1 MPSFFG
7 LEIPPNRPIRFRPDV
22 ATTVVVCQA
31 ALGPLDHPSSS
42 SDGET
47 TAARSSASI
56 FVQTTSDGPEDT
68 TPPPNK
74 KLSIG
79 TLRAETCE
87 QFSFGTGLTFA
98 SGETVTVTHTGKGRS
113 VYLSGRIEEDDDFD
127 GEEDASSDSSDDS
140 SSSDEEEEE
149 DEDEEESDGEED
161 FMKRAALLA
170 KAAAKAR
177 EEEEGL
183 ERHGCRR
190 LLGQR

>member
-47 TAARSSASI
+47 TAARSSSASI
-56 FVQTTSDGPEDT
+56 FVQTTSDGDGPEDT
-68 TPPPNK
+68 TPPPNTK

-113 VYLSGRIEEDDDFD
+113 VYLSGRIEEDDDD
-127 GEEDASSDSSDDS
+127 GDAASDSSDDRRRRTPKKKKKT
-140 SSSDEEEEE
+140 
-149 DEDEEESDGEED
+149 
-161 FMKRAALLA
+161 KRR
-170 KAAAKAR
+170 KAMEKKTS
-177 EEEEGL
+177 
-183 ERHGCRR
+183 
-190 LLGQR
+190 

>member
-74 KLSIG
+74 KKLSIG

-113 VYLSGRIEEDDDFD
+113 VYLSGRIEEDDDFA
-127 GEEDASSDSSDDS
+127 ASSTPAPVEVTIEHDHAITISVQQFAKDYL
-140 SSSDEEEEE
+140 DEN
-149 DEDEEESDGEED
+149 GVCPLW
-161 FMKRAALLA
+161 LLLVMFR
-170 KAAAKAR
+170 KT
-177 EEEEGL
+177 
-183 ERHGCRR
+183 H
-190 LLGQR
+190 